1 MPRHPAPP
9 LAGWYVISLRPLGQH
24 AALRR
29 AAAAL
34 GARTFAL
41 STLRLRALPA
51 AAPRRR
57 ALAGEWLVATSP
69 AAVRFAFAE
78 PVPKAALARPWFAPG
93 AGTAAALL
101 RHGVADVRHARD
113 GGDSDALLA
122 LPELQHVAGRR
133 IGLLTAPGGRDLIEP
148 TLAQRGA
155 HVARADLYVREA
167 LVPAGARLARLA
179 RLPSR
184 TALLVSSAEALE
196 ALWTALDAG
205 QRERMRRRLAI
216 ASSPRLAARLRALG
230 FVQVRV
236 ADGARPVALLA
247 ALGRHAGAK
256 SVPVR

>member
-24 AALRR
+24 AGLRR

-41 STLRLRALPA
+41 STLRLRAAPA
-51 AAPRRR
+51 AAERRR
-57 ALAGEWLVATSP
+57 ALAGELLVATSP
-69 AAVRFAFAE
+69 AAVRFTFAAT
-78 PVPKAALARPWFAPG
+78 VPKAALARPWFAPG
-93 AGTAAALL
+93 AGTAAALR

-122 LPELQHVAGRR
+122 LPELQPVAGRR
-133 IGLLTAPGGRDLIEP
+133 IGLLTAPGGRNLIEP
-148 TLAQRGA
+148 TLVQRGA
-155 HVARADLYVREA
+155 RVERADVYVREA
-167 LVPAGARLARLA
+167 LVPADTRLARLLH
-179 RLPSR
+179 LPPR
-184 TALLVSSAEALE
+184 TALLASSAEALE
-196 ALWTALDAG
+196 ALWAALDTD

-216 ASSPRLAARLRALG
+216 ASSPRLAARLRAFG
-230 FVQVRV
+230 FVQVLV

-247 ALGRHAGAK
+247 ALVRHAGMK